1 MLEREVYA
9 LLRGTSDAAIA
20 VAPDGRIRSCNIAAE
35 LLFGLPADEINSKY
49 CVDLLCGEGAQG
61 QQICSHDCAARTR
74 AMSGHPTDAF
84 DCSIHT
90 SSGRHWVNVSTI
102 TLPVHEGGVLII
114 HLLRDV
120 DSKKKLESLTR
131 QFLNQISGLSGEKV
145 EALLGAPAPHVD
157 LSAREQTVL
166 RLLAQGRSTRD
177 IAAELNISVTT
188 VRNHVNHILQR
199 LSAHSRTEAVLRA
212 VRERLI

>member
-20 VAPDGRIRSCNIAAE
+20 VAPDGRIRCCNVAAV
-35 LLFGLPADEINSKY
+35 LLFGRPPEEINSKY
-49 CVDLLCGEGAQG
+49 CVELLSGEGAHG
-61 QQICSHDCAARTR
+61 EPVCSHDCAARTR
-74 AMSGHPTDAF
+74 AMAGHPTDAF
-84 DCSIHT
+84 DCSIQT
-90 SSGRHWVNVSTI
+90 ESGRRWVNVSTI

-114 HLLRDV
+114 HLIRDV
-120 DSKKKLESLTR
+120 DSKKRLESLTR
-131 QFLNQISGLSGEKV
+131 HFLDQISGLSGEKV
-145 EALLGAPAPHVD
+145 EELLGAPTPHLD
-157 LSAREQTVL
+157 LSAREQEVL
-166 RLLAQGRSTRD
+166 KLLAQGHSTRD
-177 IAAELNISVTT
+177 IATDLNLSVAT